1 VTRPRRRGLFRRIW
15 GTFLSTLL
23 GFVGVVAL
31 TAFVLGDLWAP
42 AWIERALER
51 TPAARDQLANV
62 AEDPERL
69 AQRARELE
77 EELGLAIRVWDRR
90 RRERD
95 RGRDGGR
102 GEEWERGFGPP
113 PDRLGP
119 EGRSRRRVRELLRG
133 QPVVAA
139 GDHRSPPA
147 IYFGLPDPSGERL
160 LVVLAFEPSARDQL
174 RRLGAI
180 ALVAGLVVAAAV
192 GSWLLARALAS
203 RLRTLERGADR
214 IAGGDL
220 GHRMEVPVGRDPDE
234 IDAVAMA
241 FNAMAE
247 RVQGSLAAQRRLL
260 ANASHELRTPLA
272 RMQVLLEILQ
282 ERAQGPHGEARIR
295 EGLADLRRDADEMEA
310 LVADLL
316 TGGRLD
322 LAQDGGAALPRERV
336 AVLALCTAAAQRFS
350 AQVGGDASAAVLGE
364 PLLLGRLV
372 SNLLA
377 NARRACPDGA
387 IRVEC
392 RVEAGWVEIVVDDE
406 GPGIPASERE
416 AIFAPFVRLDASRAR
431 DAGGTGLGLYL
442 CRQIATAHGGTVVAT
457 DRRDG
462 RPGASLRVRLPSC

>member
-1 VTRPRRRGLFRRIW
+1 
-15 GTFLSTLL
+15 
-23 GFVGVVAL
+23 
-31 TAFVLGDLWAP
+31 
-42 AWIERALER
+42 
-51 TPAARDQLANV
+51 
-62 AEDPERL
+62 
-69 AQRARELE
+69 
-77 EELGLAIRVWDRR
+77 
-90 RRERD
+90 
-95 RGRDGGR
+95 
-102 GEEWERGFGPP
+102 
-113 PDRLGP
+113 
-119 EGRSRRRVRELLRG
+119 
-133 QPVVAA
+133 
-139 GDHRSPPA
+139 
-147 IYFGLPDPSGERL
+147 

-180 ALVAGLVVAAAV
+180 ALVAGLIVAAAV

-203 RLRTLERGADR
+203 RLRTLESGADR

-220 GHRMEVPVGRDPDE
+220 GHRMQVPVGRAPDE

-282 ERAQGPHGEARIR
+282 ERADTPSGEARIR
-295 EGLADLRRDADEMEA
+295 EGLADLRRDTEEMET

-316 TGGRLD
+316 TGGRLE
-322 LAQDGGAALPRERV
+322 LAQDGGASLPRERV
-336 AVLALCTAAAQRFS
+336 AVLDLCTAAAQRFAAS
-350 AQVGGDASAAVLGE
+350 VGGDAAATVLGE

-442 CRQIATAHGGTVVAT
+442 CRQIATAHGGTVVAA